1 MKLTLAC
8 LLVLALIVG
17 AACTQTVEA
26 PPETDLPTAVQEDD
40 TPLTGTPTPE
50 ATGETD
56 GEETTPP
63 DATNEEDIDAARQV
77 VLAYFK
83 AINNYDLEGALDCM
97 EELWGQGKETS
108 LTGEISQ
115 MKMASV
121 TLVATEEAEPT
132 VTADDRVEL
141 HIKIDVSFPGQPD
154 RHAVYQLMEIE
165 EEWKICYSED
175 VE

>member
-8 LLVLALIVG
+8 LLVLALIFG

-26 PPETDLPTAVQEDD
+26 PPETDLPTAAQENE

-50 ATGETD
+50 ATGEPN

-63 DATNEEDIDAARQV
+63 DAINGEDIEAARQV
-77 VLAYFK
+77 VLAYFE
-83 AINNYDLEGALDCM
+83 ALNNYDLEAALACM
-97 EELWGQGKETS
+97 EESWGQGKETS

-115 MKMASV
+115 MKSWGV
-121 TLVATEEAEPT
+121 TLIVEEEAEPAIN
-132 VTADDRVEL
+132 ADETIE
-141 HIKIDVSFPGQPD
+141 IKVKITPSKLAGP

>member
-26 PPETDLPTAVQEDD
+26 PPETDLPPAAREDD
-40 TPLTGTPTPE
+40 TPLTSTPTPE

-63 DATNEEDIDAARQV
+63 DAINEEDIEAARQV

-83 AINNYDLEGALDCM
+83 ALNNYDLEGALACM
-97 EELWGQGKETS
+97 EESWGNEKEPG
-108 LTGEISQ
+108 LTGEINQ
-115 MKMASV
+115 MKTWSV
-121 TLVATEEAEPT
+121 TLTVEEEAEPAIN
-132 VTADDRVEL
+132 ADETIE
-141 HIKIDVSFPGQPD
+141 IKMKITPSKLAGP

-165 EEWKICYSED
+165 GEWKICYSED